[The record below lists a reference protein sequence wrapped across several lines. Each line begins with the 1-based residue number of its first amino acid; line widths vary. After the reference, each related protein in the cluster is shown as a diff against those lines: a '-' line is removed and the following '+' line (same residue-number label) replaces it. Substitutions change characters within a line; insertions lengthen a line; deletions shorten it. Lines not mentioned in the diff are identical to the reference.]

1 MNNTNRILGNLPR
14 DLFIL
19 EDEDNPRSSQVNNI
33 WPSTIL
39 DQVFDDQSP
48 TNKTLREILED
59 LKQDIITGGRGNIVF
74 PVTSV
79 NGKNGDIIITKNEV
93 GLGRADNTAD
103 IDKPLS
109 TPQREAI
116 NKILKDY
123 DFNINLSELYDHI
136 MDTNNPHDVTID
148 QINKDDALVDF
159 VQDYISKHNYSTHNT
174 IHMDIRR
181 SLSQLWMLV
190 EEINNGIEERVTNLI
205 DVLNNHIEDNNPH
218 QEVFDTKE
226 DVANKVMSFNKLI
239 NNDHTHYP
247 STRAVVEYV
256 GQKIAEFNETL
267 PNIET
272 WIQDINII
280 DSRDQLPAPVESR
293 LREAYFIRNGVG
305 SHDEIA
311 ICRPNE
317 DNTYYWDI
325 SHLGSYS
332 KFNPDHFIDTPD
344 GLSINLDGIASL
356 IFESIQDDEVTKLV
370 TDAFDGEEDLSII
383 TIPLK
388 RTCGDN
394 EFEKL
399 IYEDISTYVDDVFN
413 LDHSVLPTIPYVR
426 IYADDDLCHCLDDYE
441 GICRIEIHKAVYK
454 IFDGNTDITMKT
466 YPIPTIFSHRT
477 DDEGNTNIELSGIS
491 SISIITGTMDGHI
504 RYYVNGD
511 MSTMSDNIKVA
522 GLKRLAYMEYV
533 TENEIWDQAIHSHH
547 IRDRAIESRHI
558 KDMGITPE
566 KIKCTNGYLIGN
578 TSNDEEPMAGEI
590 SLMDL
595 AEAMRPYIG
604 GSSETDIGKPES
616 NSYYQKLGMQIM
628 HPQLWRI
635 GYEYDLGDY
644 SYGVRFSGT
653 ISCIPNMNIRVLL
666 TSNMKTTNG
675 HRITDAGGVW
685 VYQSDPLCWTV
696 LGGSNITGHTF
707 ATITMDNKGLYFE
720 SISTGDRI
728 DATFDV
734 WVRYVKTKEYE
745 NVPMLDNAGY
755 VIPIIGAG
763 AEVEGPDIGSGSGT
777 CDCDERWEELSDDTI
792 NDIIN
797 QVFEDN

>member
-226 DVANKVMSFNKLI
+226 DVANKVMSFNRLI

-272 WIQDINII
+272 WMVI
-280 DSRDQLPAPVESR
+280 
-293 LREAYFIRNGVG
+293 
-305 SHDEIA
+305 
-311 ICRPNE
+311 
-317 DNTYYWDI
+317 
-325 SHLGSYS
+325 
-332 KFNPDHFIDTPD
+332 
-344 GLSINLDGIASL
+344 
-356 IFESIQDDEVTKLV
+356 
-370 TDAFDGEEDLSII
+370 
-383 TIPLK
+383 
-388 RTCGDN
+388 
-394 EFEKL
+394 
-399 IYEDISTYVDDVFN
+399 
-413 LDHSVLPTIPYVR
+413 
-426 IYADDDLCHCLDDYE
+426 
-441 GICRIEIHKAVYK
+441 
-454 IFDGNTDITMKT
+454 
-466 YPIPTIFSHRT
+466 
-477 DDEGNTNIELSGIS
+477 
-491 SISIITGTMDGHI
+491 
-504 RYYVNGD
+504 
-511 MSTMSDNIKVA
+511 
-522 GLKRLAYMEYV
+522 
-533 TENEIWDQAIHSHH
+533 
-547 IRDRAIESRHI
+547 
-558 KDMGITPE
+558 
-566 KIKCTNGYLIGN
+566 
-578 TSNDEEPMAGEI
+578 
-590 SLMDL
+590 
-595 AEAMRPYIG
+595 
-604 GSSETDIGKPES
+604 
-616 NSYYQKLGMQIM
+616 
-628 HPQLWRI
+628 
-635 GYEYDLGDY
+635 
-644 SYGVRFSGT
+644 GT
-653 ISCIPNMNIRVLL
+653 ISYFRF
-666 TSNMKTTNG
+666 TFGK
-675 HRITDAGGVW
+675 RIGEIHG
-685 VYQSDPLCWTV
+685 
-696 LGGSNITGHTF
+696 
-707 ATITMDNKGLYFE
+707 
-720 SISTGDRI
+720 
-728 DATFDV
+728 
-734 WVRYVKTKEYE
+734 
-745 NVPMLDNAGY
+745 
-755 VIPIIGAG
+755 
-763 AEVEGPDIGSGSGT
+763 
-777 CDCDERWEELSDDTI
+777 
-792 NDIIN
+792 
-797 QVFEDN
+797 